1 LSIPFG
7 KIKVGEK
14 VWKKRRKNCPYE
26 TNQMIWCGIK
36 AKISKKI
43 FEEKKH
49 FLIKT
54 HNKRATASI
63 IE

>member
-1 LSIPFG
+1 
-7 KIKVGEK
+7 VGEK